1 MKIRGFAA
9 IAALAVCAPPAVFAC
24 GSSANSSGVGAA
36 KLPSGT
42 RDESLGHETCNESG
56 NRVEQLDT
64 NNDGKPDI
72 RRVFDKGSHELCRV
86 VDLNH
91 DGKPDLYEYFDA
103 SGNVRRREFCYDDT
117 GVVNAIEYY
126 DGGKLS
132 RREYD
137 TTGMHKIDTWDY
149 FDGSAPVDAKSGRPT
164 HPSRRERDT
173 TGDGHVD
180 QWWTWN
186 GDNVTIA
193 VDANGDGKPDPNSQ
207 LTLDKSGQA
216 VGSASAQDNGSAP
229 PGASSPAPAASSAA
243 PASSGSALAGQ
254 ATAAAATSS
263 TAAPAASS
271 TSAADGGKP

>member
-9 IAALAVCAPPAVFAC
+9 LAALAVCAPPAVFAC
-24 GSSANSSGVGAA
+24 GSSANGSGVSAA
-36 KLPSGT
+36 KLPPSGS
-42 RDESLGHETCNESG
+42 RDESLAHEQCNESG

-72 RRVFDKGSHELCRV
+72 RRIFDKGGHELCRV

-91 DGKPDLYEYFDA
+91 DGHPDLYEYFDA
-103 SGNVRRREFCYDDT
+103 GGNVRRREFCYDDT

-149 FDGSAPVDAKSGRPT
+149 FDGAPVDAKSGRPT
-164 HPSRRERDT
+164 HPTRRERDT
-173 TGDGHVD
+173 TGDGRVD
-180 QWWTWN
+180 QWWTWS

-193 VDANGDGKPDPNSQ
+193 VDTNGDGKPDPASQ

-216 VGSASAQDNGSAP
+216 MGSASAQDNGAP
-229 PGASSPAPAASSAA
+229 PPAASSAA
-243 PASSGSALAGQ
+243 PAASSSALAGQ
-254 ATAAAATSS
+254 A
-263 TAAPAASS
+263 AAPAASS
-271 TSAADGGKP
+271 TAAAAASTAPADGGKP

>member
-9 IAALAVCAPPAVFAC
+9 FAALAVCAPPAVFAC
-24 GSSANSSGVGAA
+24 GSSANSSGVSAA
-36 KLPSGT
+36 KLPSGS
-42 RDESLGHETCNESG
+42 RDESLAHEQCNEAS

-64 NNDGKPDI
+64 NNDGKSDI
-72 RRVFDKGSHELCRV
+72 RRVFDKGGHELCRV

-91 DGKPDLYEYFDA
+91 DGHPDLYEYFDT

-126 DGGKLS
+126 DAGKLS

-149 FDGSAPVDAKSGRPT
+149 FDGAPVDAKSGRPT
-164 HPSRRERDT
+164 HPTRRERDT

-180 QWWTWN
+180 QWWTWS

-207 LTLDKSGQA
+207 LTLDKSGEA
-216 VGSASAQDNGSAP
+216 VGSASAQDNGAP
-229 PGASSPAPAASSAA
+229 PPAASSAA
-243 PASSGSALAGQ
+243 PSAAASAAPTASS
-254 ATAAAATSS
+254 AAAAAAS
-263 TAAPAASS
+263 TAPAPAASG
-271 TSAADGGKP
+271 SAADGGKP

>member
-9 IAALAVCAPPAVFAC
+9 FAALAVCAPPAVFAC
-24 GSSANSSGVGAA
+24 GSSANSSGVAAA
-36 KLPSGT
+36 KLPSGS
-42 RDESLGHETCNESG
+42 RDESLAHEQCNEAG

-72 RRVFDKGSHELCRV
+72 RRVFDKSGHELCRV

-91 DGKPDLYEYFDA
+91 DGHPDLYEYFDT

-126 DGGKLS
+126 DAGKLS

-149 FDGSAPVDAKSGRPT
+149 FDGAPMDAKSGRPT
-164 HPSRRERDT
+164 HPARRERDT

-180 QWWTWN
+180 QWWTWS

-193 VDANGDGKPDPNSQ
+193 VDTNGDGKPDPNSQ

-216 VGSASAQDNGSAP
+216 VGSASAQDNGAP
-229 PGASSPAPAASSAA
+229 PPAASSAA
-243 PASSGSALAGQ
+243 PAAAASAAPTASS
-254 ATAAAATSS
+254 AAAAAAS
-263 TAAPAASS
+263 TAPAPAASS
-271 TSAADGGKP
+271 SAAGGGKP